1 MIGAIAGDIIGSV
14 YERNPI
20 KAKDFPLFSEKGRFT
35 DDSALT
41 IALADAIMNSQSY
54 ERLMREYYRR
64 YPHAGYGGMFHRWA
78 QDPNIGPYNSF
89 GNGSAMRIS
98 PVGFA
103 FDTLEDV
110 LEKARCFTEI
120 THNHPEGIKGAQAT
134 ASAIFLARAGSSK
147 KEISQYVE
155 STFGY
160 DLSRTLDEIRP
171 GYGFD
176 VTCQGS
182 VPEAI
187 IAFLESTS
195 YEDAIRGA
203 ISLGGDSDTQACI
216 TGGIAQAFYGGVPKH
231 IEDAAFAILDD
242 HLRSV
247 TMQFM
252 QRYCGKVKSFRGINK
267 YQ

>member
-14 YERNPI
+14 YERHRI
-20 KAKDFPLFSEKGRFT
+20 KSKDFPLFSQGCRFT
-35 DDSALT
+35 DDSVLT
-41 IALADAIMNSQSY
+41 IALADAIITGTRY
-54 ERLMREYYRR
+54 EKLMKEYYHL
-64 YPHAGYGGMFHRWA
+64 YPHAGYGGMFRQWA
-78 QDPNIGPYNSF
+78 QNHDSKPYNSF

-98 PVGFA
+98 AVGFA
-103 FDTLEDV
+103 FDTLEAV
-110 LEKARCFTEI
+110 LEKARLYAEI

-134 ASAIFLARAGSSK
+134 AAAIFMARTGGSK
-147 KEISQYVE
+147 DDIRRFIEDTYH
-155 STFGY
+155 Y

-247 TMQFM
+247 TVQFM
-252 QRYCGKVKSFRGINK
+252 QRYCGKVNSFNPDLAI
-267 YQ
+267 

>member
-14 YERNPI
+14 YERHGI
-20 KAKDFPLFSEKGRFT
+20 KSKDFPLFSQGCRFT
-35 DDSALT
+35 DDSVLT
-41 IALADAIMNSQSY
+41 IALADAIITGTGY
-54 ERLMREYYRR
+54 EKLMKEYYHR
-64 YPHAGYGGMFHRWA
+64 YVHAGYGSMFRRWA
-78 QDPNIGPYNSF
+78 QDPDSRPYNSF

-98 PVGFA
+98 AAGFA
-103 FDTLEDV
+103 FDTLELV
-110 LEKARCFTEI
+110 LEKTRGFTEI

-134 ASAIFLARAGSSK
+134 ASAIFLARKGGTKHAIK
-147 KEISQYVE
+147 AYIE
-155 STFGY
+155 STFAY

-216 TGGIAQAFYGGVPKH
+216 TGGIAQAFYGVVPRH
-231 IEDAAFAILDD
+231 IKDAALTILDD

-247 TMQFM
+247 TVQFM
-252 QRYCGKVKSFRGINK
+252 QRYCGW
-267 YQ
+267 